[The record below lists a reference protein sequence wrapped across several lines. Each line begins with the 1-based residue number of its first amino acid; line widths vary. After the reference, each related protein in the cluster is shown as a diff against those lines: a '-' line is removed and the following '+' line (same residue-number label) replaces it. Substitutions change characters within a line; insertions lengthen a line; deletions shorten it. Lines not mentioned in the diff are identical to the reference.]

1 MPSWI
6 IPAFLYI
13 GVCLAAYLI
22 CALNPAVI
30 MARLIYHEDIRTK
43 GSGNPGFTNFKRVYG
58 NKVAWFVFAL
68 DIGKTILVMVFG
80 IMALKTAGA
89 DHQTAASIIGF
100 FCLMGHV
107 FPCWYK
113 FRGGKGFLV
122 WATTIFF
129 CDWKAGLVALA
140 VMAVFLFTKWYM
152 SLATMCF
159 CASGSVAVI
168 VFDFL
173 FGQDPAVIPLVAFIM
188 LAGTAVVILRHRENI
203 AKLRNGTESKFS
215 FKGSKKTEDNIS
227 SAKKVD

>member
-1 MPSWI
+1 MPDLLKTV
-6 IPAFLYI
+6 LYI
-13 GVCLAAYLI
+13 LIPVAAYLV
-22 CALNPAVI
+22 CALNPAII
-30 MARLIYHEDIRTK
+30 MARLVYHDDIRTR

-68 DIGKTILVMVFG
+68 DIGKTILVMVLG
-80 IMALKTAGA
+80 IMALKTRGA
-89 DHQTAASIIGF
+89 DHQICAAIIGF
-100 FCLMGHV
+100 FCLLGHV

-159 CASGSVAVI
+159 CVSGTLAVI
-168 VFDFL
+168 AFDFL
-173 FGQDPAVIPLVAFIM
+173 FGIEPVTILLVAFIM
-188 LAGTAVVILRHRENI
+188 LTGTAVVILRHKENI

>member
-1 MPSWI
+1 MPEWLI
-6 IPAFLYI
+6 TAFLYI
-13 GVCLAAYLI
+13 GICLAAYLI

-58 NKVAWFVFAL
+58 NKVAWFVFGL

-80 IMALKTAGA
+80 IMALKTANP
-89 DHQTAASIIGF
+89 DHQSCAAIIGF
-100 FCLMGHV
+100 CALMGHV

-122 WATTIFF
+122 WATAIFF

-140 VMAVFLFTKWYM
+140 VMAAFLFTKWYM

-159 CASGSVAVI
+159 CASGTIAI
-168 VFDFL
+168 IAFDFI
-173 FGQDPAVIPLVAFIM
+173 FGQDPSLIPLIAFIM
-188 LAGTAVVILRHRENI
+188 LAGTAVVILRHKENI
-203 AKLRNGTESKFS
+203 IKLRNGTESKFS
-215 FKGSKKTEDNIS
+215 FRGSKKTEEQVP
-227 SAKKVD
+227 SAENS